1 MNYIGSKYSLRDFL
15 EEGILKNVNSDCKV
29 FCDVFA
35 GTGVVGAHFKQKGFK
50 IISNDI
56 QYYSFCLNRALV
68 GINQLSF
75 ILMAI
80 LNDLIPATQSCDTTR
95 HGIGISQ

>member
-15 EEGILKNVNSDCKV
+15 EEGITKNVKSDCKV

-35 GTGVVGAHFKQKGFK
+35 GTGVVGVHFKQKDFK

-56 QYYSFCLNRALV
+56 QYYAYCLNRALV
-68 GINQLSF
+68 GI
-75 ILMAI
+75 
-80 LNDLIPATQSCDTTR
+80 
-95 HGIGISQ
+95 SQVPRIRWRSG